1 MIRDPLEIF
10 LFGKYFLVLQAWV
23 KSQDRTPRN
32 EFRISILFNVH
43 IGLLSGH
50 YIKQRRQSLLFL
62 WGYSCSILKTFTTD
76 LYKLEDPTTSSPSV
90 FGSLWF
96 LLCSR

>member
-43 IGLLSGH
+43 TVPLSGH
-50 YIKQRRQSLLFL
+50 YKTKEAVCTFSMRLQLFHFKNIHNRL
-62 WGYSCSILKTFTTD
+62 I
-76 LYKLEDPTTSSPSV
+76 
-90 FGSLWF
+90 
-96 LLCSR
+96 